1 MPTIS
6 SRDEFNHVAEAARQ
20 RFQEKLSNHIQVLVS
35 MGSCG
40 IAVGAADT
48 LKTILNIIQ
57 KEKITGVVVTQTGC
71 LGLCKHEPIVQVIVG
86 GQPRVIYGRVNPQVA
101 DKIMKQHVQNGK
113 PVQENIIGN

>member
-1 MPTIS
+1 MPAIK

-20 RFQEKLSNHIQVLVS
+20 RFREKIPSDIQVLVS

-40 IAVGAADT
+40 LAVGAGDT

-57 KEKITGVVVTQTGC
+57 KEKINGVIVTQTGC
-71 LGLCKHEPIVQVIVG
+71 LGLCEHEPIVQVIVG
-86 GQPRVIYGRVNPQVA
+86 GQPGVIYGRVNGPVA